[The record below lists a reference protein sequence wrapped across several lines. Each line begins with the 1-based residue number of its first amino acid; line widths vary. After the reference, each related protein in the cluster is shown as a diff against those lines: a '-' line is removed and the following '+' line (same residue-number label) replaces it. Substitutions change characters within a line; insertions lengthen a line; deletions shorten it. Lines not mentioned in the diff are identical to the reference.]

1 MESAGLRR
9 LEDGVLAEA
18 SCSSHQLV
26 SFFKVWLKA
35 LDQLTVTAQ
44 QNPIV
49 PLIRTLKLNL
59 AVHAADTSCYL
70 YLDPHWRPGLLCE
83 VLKISP

>member
-35 LDQLTVTAQ
+35 LDQLTVTQ
-44 QNPIV
+44 V
-49 PLIRTLKLNL
+49 ESRC
-59 AVHAADTSCYL
+59 SCRRYQ
-70 YLDPHWRPGLLCE
+70 LLS
-83 VLKISP
+83 LP